1 MATGSRDVDSVG
13 DHLLLDGMAAGDE
26 HMAAAFV
33 RRFQRTVF
41 GVALAVIGDDGRL
54 AEDVAQQAFERAWRH
69 AALYDPRRGTVG
81 AWLARITHNLAVDTV
96 RGRRTA
102 PMDPVDIE
110 ALMGWITWTPERAA
124 LAAESAA
131 ELHAAINALPL
142 IQRRALTLAAFR
154 GMTAREIADV
164 EHIPLGTA
172 KTRIR
177 AGLLRLNRA
186 LNAARVN
193 PTASRAHGLPA
204 ASDYAEWGSRLRP
217 VADRTAPLV
226 QP

>member
-1 MATGSRDVDSVG
+1 MARGSREVDHVG
-13 DHLLLDGMAAGDE
+13 DHVLLAGMAAGDE
-26 HMAAAFV
+26 HMAVAFV

-41 GVALAVIGDDGRL
+41 GIALAVIGEDARL

-69 AALYDPRRGTVG
+69 AGLYDPRRGTVR

-96 RGRRTA
+96 RGRRIS
-102 PMDPVDIE
+102 PVDPVDLE
-110 ALMGWITWTPERAA
+110 TLMDGITWSPERAA

-131 ELHAAINALPL
+131 ELHAAINALPV

-177 AGLLRLNRA
+177 TGLLRLNRT
-186 LNAARVN
+186 LNA
-193 PTASRAHGLPA
+193 PPLKPHLGPA
-204 ASDYAEWGSRLRP
+204 AGVQVRYS
-217 VADRTAPLV
+217 TA
-226 QP
+226 QPRNAGP

>member
-1 MATGSRDVDSVG
+1 MARGGREVDHVG
-13 DHLLLDGMAAGDE
+13 DHVLLAGMAAGDE
-26 HMAAAFV
+26 HMAVAFV

-41 GVALAVIGDDGRL
+41 GIALAVIGDARL

-69 AALYDPRRGTVG
+69 AGLYDPRRGTVS
-81 AWLARITHNLAVDTV
+81 AWLARITHNLAVDTA
-96 RGRRTA
+96 RGRRTS
-102 PMDPVDIE
+102 PVDPADLE
-110 ALMGWITWTPERAA
+110 TLVDRITWSPERAA

-131 ELHAAINALPL
+131 ELHAAINALPV

-177 AGLLRLNRA
+177 TGLLRLNRA
-186 LNAARVN
+186 LN
-193 PTASRAHGLPA
+193 TAQLKPQLGPA
-204 ASDYAEWGSRLRP
+204 AGVQVRYS
-217 VADRTAPLV
+217 TA
-226 QP
+226 QPRNAAP

>member
-1 MATGSRDVDSVG
+1 MASGGREVDHVG
-13 DHLLLDGMAAGDE
+13 DHVLLAGMAAGDE
-26 HMAAAFV
+26 HMAVAFV

-41 GVALAVIGDDGRL
+41 GIALAVIGDARL

-69 AALYDPRRGTVG
+69 AGLYDPRRGTVS
-81 AWLARITHNLAVDTV
+81 AWLARITHNLAVDTM
-96 RGRRTA
+96 RGRRTS
-102 PMDPVDIE
+102 PVDPADLE
-110 ALMGWITWTPERAA
+110 TLVDRITWSPERAA

-131 ELHAAINALPL
+131 ELHAAINALPV

-177 AGLLRLNRA
+177 TGLLRLNRA
-186 LNAARVN
+186 LN
-193 PTASRAHGLPA
+193 TAQLKPQLGPA
-204 ASDYAEWGSRLRP
+204 AGVQVRYS
-217 VADRTAPLV
+217 TA
-226 QP
+226 QPRNAAP

>member
-1 MATGSRDVDSVG
+1 MARGGREVDHVG
-13 DHLLLDGMAAGDE
+13 DHVLLAGMAAGDE
-26 HMAAAFV
+26 HMAVAFV

-41 GVALAVIGDDGRL
+41 GIALAVIGEDARL

-69 AALYDPRRGTVG
+69 AGLYDPRRGTVR

-96 RGRRTA
+96 RGRRIS
-102 PMDPVDIE
+102 PVDPVDLE
-110 ALMGWITWTPERAA
+110 TLVDGITWSPERAA

-131 ELHAAINALPL
+131 ELHAAINALPV

-177 AGLLRLNRA
+177 TGLQRLNRT
-186 LNAARVN
+186 LNA
-193 PTASRAHGLPA
+193 PPLKPHLGPA
-204 ASDYAEWGSRLRP
+204 AGVQVRYS
-217 VADRTAPLV
+217 TA
-226 QP
+226 QPRNAGP

>member
-1 MATGSRDVDSVG
+1 MARGGREVDHVG
-13 DHLLLDGMAAGDE
+13 DHVLLAGMAAGDE
-26 HMAAAFV
+26 HMAVAFV

-41 GVALAVIGDDGRL
+41 GIALAVIGDARL

-69 AALYDPRRGTVG
+69 AGLYDPRRGTVS

-96 RGRRTA
+96 RGRRTS
-102 PMDPVDIE
+102 PVDPADLE
-110 ALMGWITWTPERAA
+110 TLVDRITWSPERAA

-131 ELHAAINALPL
+131 ELHAAINALPV

-177 AGLLRLNRA
+177 TGLLRLNRA
-186 LNAARVN
+186 LN
-193 PTASRAHGLPA
+193 TAQLKPQLGPA
-204 ASDYAEWGSRLRP
+204 AGVKVRYS
-217 VADRTAPLV
+217 TA
-226 QP
+226 QPRNAAP